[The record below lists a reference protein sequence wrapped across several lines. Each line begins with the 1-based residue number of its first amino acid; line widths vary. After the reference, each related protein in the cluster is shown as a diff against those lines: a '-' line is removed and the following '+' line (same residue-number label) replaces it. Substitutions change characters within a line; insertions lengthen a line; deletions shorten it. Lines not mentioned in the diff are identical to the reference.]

1 MMKRGRQAIA
11 RLVALMMVLPAGA
24 VPSAM
29 TTPRPSANVLW
40 RPLPLDAVLR
50 GRTAPRVQYI
60 PTTAPRSAMKPIVD
74 RLQQP
79 RLEANPPGGSNP
91 IVVENSLPGSL
102 PSEWDLDPIDG
113 LGGLGGDRSLQGYAE
128 PFSVNLGASVDFKV
142 DTVYT
147 AYTID
152 IYRMGYYQGN
162 GARKVATIAASAITP
177 RMQPDCP
184 PDTTTGLID
193 CSNWAIS
200 TTWQVPANA
209 VSGIYFAKI
218 EEVGNFHAR

>member
-1 MMKRGRQAIA
+1 M
-11 RLVALMMVLPAGA
+11 
-24 VPSAM
+24 
-29 TTPRPSANVLW
+29 
-40 RPLPLDAVLR
+40 
-50 GRTAPRVQYI
+50 
-60 PTTAPRSAMKPIVD
+60 
-74 RLQQP
+74 
-79 RLEANPPGGSNP
+79 
-91 IVVENSLPGSL
+91 
-102 PSEWDLDPIDG
+102 
-113 LGGLGGDRSLQGYAE
+113 
-128 PFSVNLGASVDFKV
+128 DFKV

-218 EEVGNFHAR
+218 EEVGNFHARNHIFFVVRNDASNSDLIYQTSDMTWQAYNDYGGYSLYDAPNTVGRAYQPPIRTARTR